1 MFKFLHVSISQ
12 FRFHY
17 FPISQF
23 PLPLMV
29 FERPTNFIVV
39 TNFEENQLFLDGIRH
54 KKQAQTKPCAALEK
68 IETEFPNTSTPVR
81 MRRAPCIQHG
91 YESFIHRHAILN
103 W

>member
-1 MFKFLHVSISQ
+1 
-12 FRFHY
+12 
-17 FPISQF
+17 
-23 PLPLMV
+23 MV

-81 MRRAPCIQHG
+81 MRRAPCIQHE